1 MVLVSLVFMSEAK
14 TKSRNFRKVCV
25 RTVKGSKDAFKRKKP
40 KIGSCSA
47 TGESLKGVMRA
58 LPGDLKGVPRSARRP
73 SRPFGGV
80 LSSRA
85 SRLEIKRRNRK

>member
-1 MVLVSLVFMSEAK
+1 MSEAK
-14 TKSRNFRKVCV
+14 TKSRNFRKVQV
-25 RTVKGSKDAFKRKKP
+25 RTVKGSKDAFKRRKP
-40 KIGSCSA
+40 VVAKCVV
-47 TGESLKGVMRA
+47 TGESLKGVPRA
-58 LPGDLKGVPRSARRP
+58 LPGDLKNVPRSARRP